1 MGEVAERLGDVAER
15 PGDVDEPAERTT
27 GTESGGGFKATL
39 SPLFLGLNVLIA
51 PDIENSGKSGDSLPP
66 PRFPVAL
73 SSSSLTLSFF
83 FRASISSRAGAGASE
98 SS

>member
-1 MGEVAERLGDVAER
+1 MGEFAEHPGDVAER
-15 PGDVDEPAERTT
+15 PGNVDEVAERTT

-66 PRFPVAL
+66 PGFPLAL
-73 SSSSLTLSFF
+73 SSSSSSLSFF
-83 FRASISSRAGAGASE
+83 FRMSISTRPGAGASE
-98 SS
+98 LS

>member
-1 MGEVAERLGDVAER
+1 MGELAGRMCELAER

-39 SPLFLGLNVLIA
+39 SPLFLGLNVLTA
-51 PDIENSGKSGDSLPP
+51 PDIENSGKSGDSPSL
-66 PRFPVAL
+66 AL
-73 SSSSLTLSFF
+73 SSSSFPF
-83 FRASISSRAGAGASE
+83 GVSRVEAGAGE